1 MARQRYAT
9 DMTMLHV
16 LPERK
21 HYRTYK
27 QERTPDFSD
36 LRNKIAEVEG
46 EKKKLREGQWASAF
60 SLPSPSDGLA
70 AEFLTCC
77 LDHSACKLMQR
88 RSTRSSARS
97 ALAPVERSNASVEST
112 TPRLKKTKSAATPGS
127 RGKSGAAPCKQ
138 QGPAAWR

>member
-36 LRNKIAEVEG
+36 LRNKIAEVE
-46 EKKKLREGQWASAF
+46 EKKKLRGRPLF
-60 SLPSPSDGLA
+60 FLPSPSDGLA
-70 AEFLTCC
+70 ADF
-77 LDHSACKLMQR
+77 
-88 RSTRSSARS
+88 
-97 ALAPVERSNASVEST
+97 
-112 TPRLKKTKSAATPGS
+112 
-127 RGKSGAAPCKQ
+127 
-138 QGPAAWR
+138 